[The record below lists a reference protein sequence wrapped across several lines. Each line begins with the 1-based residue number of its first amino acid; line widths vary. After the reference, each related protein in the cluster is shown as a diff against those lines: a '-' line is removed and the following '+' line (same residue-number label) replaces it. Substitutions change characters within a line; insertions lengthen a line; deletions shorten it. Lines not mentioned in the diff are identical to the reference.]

1 MPQKLPPPSRLAP
14 SSSSLSRPGTAS
26 SSLPQSCSS
35 AAHPRSGS
43 SRAEI
48 APLPPS
54 KSSPCSRSSSRP
66 LPQQKLHP
74 HSLNQGASYMQ
85 RERSHPPEA
94 ASSLLILYRA
104 APLQKQPPCPS
115 ITIGQPRAAGG
126 SPSETAS
133 SLPQYIEHQPRISQH
148 MRSRPNAS
156 QCRPAAGW
164 PCWPKLAGAIPPPAS
179 GAGLRPAR
187 NPTRALRT
195 LGETRICPPAREQIA
210 VVREDSLFISKID
223 NLSLSNSMY
232 RCQIKKNYATY
243 INENSKRRLALWTS
257 NLTVHKSYWSLL
269 MVSDGHF

>member
-26 SSLPQSCSS
+26 SLPQSCSS
-35 AAHPRSGS
+35 AAHPCSGS

-48 APLPPS
+48 APCLPLRAARAAGAPGHSPS
-54 KSSPCSRSSSRP
+54 RNCILLTLSIKEPHICSGSAPIPQKQPPPCS
-66 LPQQKLHP
+66 
-74 HSLNQGASYMQ
+74 
-85 RERSHPPEA
+85 
-94 ASSLLILYRA
+94 LYRA

-126 SPSETAS
+126 SPETAS

-195 LGETRICPPAREQIA
+195 LGETRICPPAP
-210 VVREDSLFISKID
+210 S
-223 NLSLSNSMY
+223 
-232 RCQIKKNYATY
+232 
-243 INENSKRRLALWTS
+243 RLGQGRWGRVGQVGGQGRVGQDRL
-257 NLTVHKSYWSLL
+257 
-269 MVSDGHF
+269 